1 MGDVRIVH
9 DGTSISRLN
18 AGADDMHYRATMTGT
33 AIIPIE
39 VGQKVIHTALFH
51 QICFM
56 GR

>member
-39 VGQKVIHTALFH
+39 VGQKVIHTVLFH